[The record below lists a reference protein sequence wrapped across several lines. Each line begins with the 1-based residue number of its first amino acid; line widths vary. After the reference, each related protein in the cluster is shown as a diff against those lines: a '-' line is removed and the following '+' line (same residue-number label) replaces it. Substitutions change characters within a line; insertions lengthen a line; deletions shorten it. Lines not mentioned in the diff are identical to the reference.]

1 MQNYIDIVT
10 DKFQINQYR
19 IMDLIYNNTEGIGNP
34 ITNMNRCGDDYMLDE
49 IEVQSK
55 IFKALSDK
63 KRLEIMQLLSKG
75 KLTSKQL
82 IQELNITQSDLLHHL
97 KILCEVG
104 IVDIQKVGKQTYYIL
119 SLEGVRLSINYLKK
133 FE

>member
-1 MQNYIDIVT
+1 
-10 DKFQINQYR
+10 
-19 IMDLIYNNTEGIGNP
+19 MDLIYNNTEGIGNP
-34 ITNMNRCGDDYMLDE
+34 ITNMSRCGDDYMLDE
-49 IEVQSK
+49 VEVQSK

-82 IQELNITQSDLLHHL
+82 VQELNITQSDLLHHL
-97 KILCEVG
+97 KVLCEVG

>member
-63 KRLEIMQLLSKG
+63 KRLEIMQLLSKD

-104 IVDIQKVGKQTYYIL
+104 VVDIQKVGKQTYYIL